1 MLDFSCVEQAYRVFN
16 TWMGDPVKV
25 ILLEE
30 LIKVVK
36 EEKLLENATVTGKK
50 MVDGLTELQVCCF
63 YYFHSVV

>member
-1 MLDFSCVEQAYRVFN
+1 MFN

-36 EEKLLENATVTGKK
+36 EEKLLENATVTGQK
-50 MVDGLTELQVCCF
+50 MVAGLTELQVSCF
-63 YYFHSVV
+63 YITVCFLKY